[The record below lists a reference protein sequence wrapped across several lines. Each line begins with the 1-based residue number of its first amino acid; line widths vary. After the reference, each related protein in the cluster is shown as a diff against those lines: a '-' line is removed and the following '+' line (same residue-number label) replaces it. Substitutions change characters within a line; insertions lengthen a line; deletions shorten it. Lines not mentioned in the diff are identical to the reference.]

1 MKKLIIRSLIA
12 GSTLLGLSACNKSDK
27 IEETKTVTMRNT
39 IKQEEKKMAREKT
52 DSGLE
57 YEILKEGTGE
67 TPKPGQKVTVHYTGW
82 LEKNVD
88 TENSFDSSVDRGT
101 PFSFNIGVGRVIAG
115 WDEGVMSMKV
125 GEKRRLII
133 PSNLGYGEYGAGRS
147 IPPRSTLV
155 FDVELLKIG

>member
-1 MKKLIIRSLIA
+1 MKKMIIRSLIA
-12 GSTLLGLSACNKSDK
+12 GSLLGLSGCKKTDK
-27 IEETKTVTMRNT
+27 IEETTHTTINTT
-39 IKQEEKKMAREKT
+39 IKQEEKPMARVKT

-57 YEILKEGTGE
+57 YEILKPGTGE
-67 TPKPGQKVTVHYTGW
+67 SPKPGQKVTVHYTGW
-82 LEKNVD
+82 LDKNVD
-88 TENSFDSSVDRGT
+88 TDNSFDSSVKRGT

-147 IPPRSTLV
+147 IPPRSNLV